1 MCRQTDKHQHMK
13 NMVGSKQYEDFVVK
27 RKVGLPVLA
36 QNHSI
41 KCLFALFNKVNGGI
55 PLKIKYLCT

>member
-1 MCRQTDKHQHMK
+1 MK

-36 QNHSI
+36 QDHSI
-41 KCLFALFNKVNGGI
+41 KCLFALFKKVNGGI